1 MTTSLGKLINT
12 YEGRNLGGA
21 ILNIPPDTKN
31 NAQYRFF
38 KAQNAPGEGTSGTS
52 GTSGTFSSATH
63 SDEKSQLPK
72 VI

>member
-52 GTSGTFSSATH
+52 GTFSSATH
-63 SDEKSQLPK
+63 SDEKPQLPK